1 MGVLGAIVI
10 DCDAAPAL
18 ARFWAG
24 VIDGYAIREY
34 DDAEI
39 ARLASLG
46 LTPATDPT
54 VAVDG
59 PGPTLFF
66 QEVPEKKTSKNR
78 LHLDIEVAD
87 RRAAIERLTA
97 RGATVIRHFDT
108 WSLLQDPEAN
118 EFCLCDQR

>member
-1 MGVLGAIVI
+1 MGLLSAIVI
-10 DCDAAPAL
+10 DCDKAPEL
-18 ARFWAG
+18 ARFWAS
-24 VIDGYAIREY
+24 VIDGYAIRAY

-78 LHLDIEVAD
+78 LHLDIRVAH
-87 RRAAIERLTA
+87 RLAVVERLTA
-97 RGATVIRHFDT
+97 SGATVIRHFDT
-108 WSLLQDPEAN
+108 WSVLQDPETN
-118 EFCLCDQR
+118 EFCLSDQR

>member
-1 MGVLGAIVI
+1 MGVLSAIVI
-10 DCDAAPAL
+10 DCNKAPEL
-18 ARFWAG
+18 ARFWAST
-24 VIDGYAIREY
+24 IDGYAIRPY

-66 QEVPEKKTSKNR
+66 QEVPEKKSSKNR
-78 LHLDIEVAD
+78 IHLDLEVAD
-87 RRAAIERLTA
+87 RPAAVERLTA
-97 RGATVIRHFDT
+97 RGATVISHYDT
-108 WSLLQDPEAN
+108 WSVLADPETN
-118 EFCLCDQR
+118 EFCLSDQR

>member
-1 MGVLGAIVI
+1 MGVLSAVVI
-10 DCDAAPAL
+10 DCHMAPAL

-24 VIDGYAIREY
+24 VLEGYAVRAY

-46 LTPATDPT
+46 FTPATDPT

-66 QEVPEKKTSKNR
+66 QQVREGKTSKNR
-78 LHLDIEVAD
+78 VHLDIEVSD
-87 RRAAIERLTA
+87 RKAQVGRLTA
-97 RGATVIRHFDT
+97 QGATVISQFDT
-108 WSLLQDPEAN
+108 WTVLQDPEGN
-118 EFCLCDQR
+118 EFCLSDQR

>member
-1 MGVLGAIVI
+1 MGVLSAIVI
-10 DCDAAPAL
+10 DCNNAPDL
-18 ARFWAG
+18 ARFWAST
-24 VIDGYAIREY
+24 IDGYAIRPY

-66 QEVPEKKTSKNR
+66 QEVPEKKSSKNR
-78 LHLDIEVAD
+78 IHLDLEVAD
-87 RRAAIERLTA
+87 RPAAVERLTA
-97 RGATVIRHFDT
+97 RGATVISHYDT
-108 WSLLQDPEAN
+108 WSVLADPETN
-118 EFCLCDQR
+118 EFCLSDQR